1 MTTFNP
7 NESKEKSTSVNK
19 LFLTIPWYIGLTAFV
34 GGWLIFITWTTS
46 RYFFAFD
53 FYQLEVVGFIWI
65 IVFFWLCLFAFGLL
79 FIYIILN
86 RKSLHRKMLYTAL
99 IILIN
104 IPSVLYI
111 LDAQSRIGNFVFVKL
126 QNESGK
132 ECEQLVL
139 RGQHK
144 SWDIGGL
151 DVGSSMVFHY
161 GPDLMNADARFYATP
176 DTLKLILKH
185 RGKNDTLDF
194 PKVDLGSCESILLD
208 EKLKLH
214 SFDKKR

>member
-7 NESKEKSTSVNK
+7 NESKEEHTIVSNY
-19 LFLTIPWYIGLTAFV
+19 FLTIPRYIGLTAFV
-34 GGWLIFITWTTS
+34 GGWLIFITWTIS

-65 IVFFWLCLFAFGLL
+65 IVFFWLCLFASVLL

-86 RKSLHRKMLYTAL
+86 RKSLHRKMFYTAL

-111 LDAQSRIGNFVFVKL
+111 LDAQSRIANLLFVKL
-126 QNESGK
+126 HNESGK
-132 ECEQLVL
+132 EFEQMVL
-139 RGQHK
+139 QGKQK
-144 SWDIGGL
+144 SWKIGDL
-151 DVGSSMVFHY
+151 AKGSSLVFHY
-161 GPDLMNADARFYATP
+161 DPDLMNADARFYATP

-194 PKVDLGSCESILLD
+194 PEVDLGSCESILLD
-208 EKLKLH
+208 KKLKLH
-214 SFDKKR
+214 LVVQ